1 MRSRMARYWKF
12 VCLFVWRVYRLR
24 QSLKVKKKIK
34 ETTKTNTKQK
44 NESNTSWRNNTDNY
58 SPRWE
63 GLFVEVR
70 EVVETAV
77 GITAGSDDDTSVKKL
92 FPVVWVLYFLFP
104 HCYSLAQFMGACQN
118 WYQ

>member
-1 MRSRMARYWKF
+1 MRSWMARYWKF
-12 VCLFVWRVYRLR
+12 VCLFSVWRVYRPR
-24 QSLKVKKKIK
+24 QSLKVKKKNTK
-34 ETTKTNTKQK
+34 TKTNTKQK
-44 NESNTSWRNNTDNY
+44 NESNTSWRNNADNY
-58 SPRWE
+58 SPCWE

-104 HCYSLAQFMGACQN
+104 HCSSLAQFMCACQN